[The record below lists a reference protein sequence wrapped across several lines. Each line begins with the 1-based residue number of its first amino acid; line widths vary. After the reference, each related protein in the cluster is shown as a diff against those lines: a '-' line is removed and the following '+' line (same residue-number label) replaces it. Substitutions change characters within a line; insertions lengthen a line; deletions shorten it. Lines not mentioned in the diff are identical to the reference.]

1 MEEEVGR
8 RRVVAS
14 SANWEELKPWGTL
27 AGFRWSLIPAV
38 ESHTGGNTTLGK
50 TYVMYHLGIE
60 SETVEARVAVDGRGV
75 MMSAEALGRF
85 RGGGRGWKA
94 TQRTFRTHPA
104 KPTWHTWGILHAAR
118 QIQVSCTFCTWCKC
132 SHTLPVE
139 TSKIKIAR
147 FNIKQKLP
155 DDVSCVDI
163 FSQIVHFPKKH
174 T

>member
-1 MEEEVGR
+1 MGR
-8 RRVVAS
+8 VAAS
-14 SANWEELKPWGTL
+14 SANWEELKPGGTL

-38 ESHTGGNTTLGK
+38 ESHTGRYTTLGK
-50 TYVMYHLGIE
+50 TYVMYHLGKE

-75 MMSAEALGRF
+75 TMSAEALGRF

-104 KPTWHTWGILHAAR
+104 NPTWHTWGILHAAR

-132 SHTLPVE
+132 SHTLLVQ

-163 FSQIVHFPKKH
+163 FFGQIVQFPKKH